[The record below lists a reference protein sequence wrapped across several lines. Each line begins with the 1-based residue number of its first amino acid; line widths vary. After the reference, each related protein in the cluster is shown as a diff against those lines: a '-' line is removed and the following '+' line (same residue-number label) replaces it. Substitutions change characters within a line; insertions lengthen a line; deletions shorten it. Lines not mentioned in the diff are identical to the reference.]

1 MASASRELQ
10 LLGSRNPATLF
21 FLTGFPFYSR
31 FQNFFSY
38 IYTREVIIC
47 YLIVYYLIFV
57 HLLFNVWQK
66 KIPDVLLQRGIV
78 FILYVSLRCR
88 NTVRNLRLK
97 PAACGKARK
106 PRSVPLGASGC
117 CNKRNGSAPCRSH
130 RRQGNRQLRARN
142 KDNLRIS

>member
-38 IYTREVIIC
+38 IYTREVTIC

-66 KIPDVLLQRGIV
+66 KSPLYYYNGVLYLLLFHQ
-78 FILYVSLRCR
+78 SE
-88 NTVRNLRLK
+88 
-97 PAACGKARK
+97 
-106 PRSVPLGASGC
+106 S
-117 CNKRNGSAPCRSH
+117 
-130 RRQGNRQLRARN
+130 
-142 KDNLRIS
+142 